1 VVRNYPTV
9 VHFDGLTETVTAAG
23 SGLATRRFR
32 ASVTNMCLR
41 TSLDGQTLKID
52 VFPQATSADAFAE
65 IRIITS
71 NRPAR
76 GGRSS
81 GQYVVTYRFGGG
93 GAVGPRVKKTSTS
106 GVVTRSAPN
115 GRWTTLTLDPVRDM
129 GQLWPGVDFR
139 DAALCDLELGVG
151 ARQLQRAAVVFD
163 YLRFDRQ
170 RKTAS
175 DVMTVQRSLM
185 SRYDAQFPTVKQ
197 YRGWKCRR

>member
-1 VVRNYPTV
+1 
-9 VHFDGLTETVTAAG
+9 
-23 SGLATRRFR
+23 
-32 ASVTNMCLR
+32 M
-41 TSLDGQTLKID
+41 
-52 VFPQATSADAFAE
+52 
-65 IRIITS
+65 
-71 NRPAR
+71 
-76 GGRSS
+76 
-81 GQYVVTYRFGGG
+81 
-93 GAVGPRVKKTSTS
+93 
-106 GVVTRSAPN
+106 TRSAPD

-129 GQLWPGVDFR
+129 GLLWPGVDFR

-175 DVMTVQRSLM
+175 DVMTVQRSLI